1 MKPQPVI
8 RDERTL
14 TVENSSY
21 RWAYF
26 LLTFGLLAIVAYRSF
41 VWRESNWDL
50 LALVILSGV
59 VTSLYQG
66 ANRVLSHRWAWM
78 AIATAGVAAIIAAV
92 LAFLRLS

>member
-14 TVENSSY
+14 AVENSSY

-26 LLTFGLLAIVAYRSF
+26 LLTFGLLVIVAYRSF
-41 VWRESNWDL
+41 VWHESNWDL

-78 AIATAGVAAIIAAV
+78 TIAAAG
-92 LAFLRLS
+92 LAASLAAAFAFLRPS